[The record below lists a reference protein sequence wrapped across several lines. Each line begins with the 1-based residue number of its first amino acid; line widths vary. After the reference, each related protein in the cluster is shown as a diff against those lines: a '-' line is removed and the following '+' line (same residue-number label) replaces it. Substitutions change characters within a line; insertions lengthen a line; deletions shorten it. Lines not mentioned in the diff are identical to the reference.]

1 MNKEGEVGE
10 WEEDVEDTEGGRE
23 EVSGLPLL
31 LVDLVQMFAVKK
43 YNWEEPHHRDLSTDY
58 R

>member
-10 WEEDVEDTEGGRE
+10 WEEDVEDTEGRRE

-43 YNWEEPHHRDLSTDY
+43 YNWQEPHHWDLSTDY